1 MRIATDA
8 LAELTKSMQILHMKM
23 LLTIVT
29 AMPPISQDRLRA
41 ARPHQQSQKNR
52 IGIESTDKM
61 VEKIGQIREDT
72 HLLQRHQGGE
82 RLSPRP
88 DLFIRGLWKFCVRG
102 ALGCVY
108 P

>member
-1 MRIATDA
+1 MR
-8 LAELTKSMQILHMKM
+8 MKLDESADVTNSLQKM
-23 LLTIVT
+23 HIKKLLTFVT

-52 IGIESTDKM
+52 IGIGSPDKM
-61 VEKIGQIREDT
+61 VLRIGQIREDT

-88 DLFIRGLWKFCVRG
+88 DLFIRGLWQFCVRG
-102 ALGCVY
+102 ALGCIY